1 MAAQSPGLCQRA
13 PGLLLSHLSGCQRAG
28 RPVCFLH
35 TGIRAADRAGHA
47 WKWLW
52 LWAECQWR
60 PWPSWQWGFMTPGG
74 QLPAWSWL
82 SAPGTVCGMVSCPHP
97 YWEMVSCIGWTPIS
111 MCVFEEKGGMALPRS
126 WFPIVQKKGGMGRV
140 EEEDYKESVS
150 PLGTQRKIK
159 VREKWR
165 KLNKKKKTY
174 NIIVYLLS
182 NFPRSQWWPGLNR
195 SILEALRSED
205 KAIP

>member
-1 MAAQSPGLCQRA
+1 
-13 PGLLLSHLSGCQRAG
+13 
-28 RPVCFLH
+28 
-35 TGIRAADRAGHA
+35 
-47 WKWLW
+47 
-52 LWAECQWR
+52 
-60 PWPSWQWGFMTPGG
+60 
-74 QLPAWSWL
+74 
-82 SAPGTVCGMVSCPHP
+82 
-97 YWEMVSCIGWTPIS
+97 
-111 MCVFEEKGGMALPRS
+111 
-126 WFPIVQKKGGMGRV
+126 MGRV